1 MFQMQLIQQQT
12 YFNLGLSFRSN
23 LAGRE
28 ESKVG
33 NERTTFTVFF
43 GMKMPRF
50 PVKLPRMKGQ
60 QETGG
65 HVFSAPSSFY
75 SQVCSGNHFRAQ
87 GPMQHCSLLHL
98 PLFTFDFTN
107 ASLE

>member
-43 GMKMPRF
+43 GMKIPRF

-60 QETGG
+60 QKKKLDLRG
-65 HVFSAPSSFY
+65 
-75 SQVCSGNHFRAQ
+75 
-87 GPMQHCSLLHL
+87 
-98 PLFTFDFTN
+98 
-107 ASLE
+107 